1 MTERTELE
9 EERRF
14 LLDSLRDLE
23 REHDEGDIDE
33 GDYESL
39 RDDYTAR
46 AAEVLRALEAYEDRD
61 EPDGTA
67 ADRPAGTD
75 RPVRRRPATRARVA
89 AAAPPAS
96 RHSGS
101 RRTLATVL
109 ILGFLLVA
117 GTSVF
122 VMSGNREPGAPATGS
137 LPDTPQGDLQRAHEL
152 DAQGQGVEA
161 LKLYDRVLAADPANV
176 EALTYRGWL
185 LKRAGLP
192 DDAQASLDRAIAIN
206 PAYPDAHFFKG
217 MLLYQDRR
225 DPAAAIPEFE
235 KYLASNPPAGT
246 VEAVQGVLDRARA
259 DVAAATPAPP
269 AE

>member
-1 MTERTELE
+1 MSERTELE
-9 EERRF
+9 EQRRF

-33 GDYESL
+33 GDYEAL

-46 AAEVLRALEAYEDRD
+46 AAEVLRTLEAYEDRK
-61 EPDGTA
+61 
-67 ADRPAGTD
+67 PAGSGEPGDNDKPVAD
-75 RPVRRRPATRARVA
+75 RPVRRRPAVRADA
-89 AAAPPAS
+89 ASPSS

-101 RRTLATVL
+101 GRTLATVL

-122 VMSGNREPGAPATGS
+122 VMSGNRNAGAPVTGS
-137 LPDTPQGDLQRAHEL
+137 LPNTPAGDLQMAHEM
-152 DAQGQGVEA
+152 DAQGRGVEA
-161 LKLYDRVLAADPANV
+161 LKLYDKVLATDPTNV

-192 DDAQASLDRAIAIN
+192 DDAQVSLDRAIALN
-206 PAYPDAHFFKG
+206 PGYPDAHFFKG

-235 KYLASNPPAGT
+235 KYLASNPPGGAL
-246 VEAVQGVLDRARA
+246 EAVQGVLDRARA
-259 DVAAATPAPP
+259 DVAAATTAPAAP
-269 AE
+269 

>member
-1 MTERTELE
+1 MSERTELE

-23 REHDEGDIDE
+23 REHDQGEIDQT
-33 GDYESL
+33 DYETL

-46 AAEVLRALEAYEDRD
+46 AAEVLRALESYEERD
-61 EPDGTA
+61 AEVP
-67 ADRPAGTD
+67 DRPD
-75 RPVRRRPATRARVA
+75 RRRPV
-89 AAAPPAS
+89 PVS

-122 VMSGNREPGAPATGS
+122 VLSGDRQPGAPATGS
-137 LPDTPQGDLQRAHEL
+137 VPNTPAGDLQLAHEL
-152 DAQGQGVEA
+152 DAQGKALEA
-161 LKLYDRVLAADPANV
+161 LKLYDRVLTAEPTNV

-192 DDAQASLDRAIAIN
+192 DDAQASLDRAIALD
-206 PAYPDAHFFKG
+206 PAYPDAHFFRG

-235 KYLASNPPAGT
+235 AYLAANPPAAT
-246 VEAVQGVLDRARA
+246 VEAVQGVLERARA
-259 DVAAATPAPP
+259 DVAASTTSTTAPP
-269 AE
+269 AG